1 MYYAPVR
8 SQTEKLVLVALAQRT
23 SDDGCN
29 GFKSKKT
36 LAQAAMCD
44 VKTVQRAL
52 AELRARGVIASGDQS
67 AAAYIDR
74 RYRPH
79 VYDLQ
84 IPYSW
89 YSAAQMEH
97 VTMERA
103 ARGLKPLTPQER
115 PDLGPAPPRAS
126 RSDKGKAAPQRR
138 PKSLGPPDPSPSSGP
153 SSPSGPDAG
162 SRGDSKSPLRRRGD
176 SQSRPGGIEN
186 PARGDSQSPDS
197 FSDSLKR
204 DSGKRGDP
212 AAGGL
217 PVGRARGRAAV
228 PAGGEDGR
236 AATVAAAAVFGRL
249 PEDLRRGIGEG
260 ASGRVLEVIR
270 RELVSRS
277 VPELAERV
285 ERRWAWWVATGQQVG
300 DPVAAAITV
309 LRVRR
314 CANLRCEDG
323 QDLDRGGDCAACGG
337 HGSGRGSG
345 RGSGGGSRPA
355 AVADGP
361 AGGLAGAPGGENG
374 GGSGGVN
381 GGAPGGAGGAH
392 DGARGAPGGARGGA
406 HGGGGDGPGQA
417 ARQAIEEARAAL
429 RLVGRPTLR
438 RRAEPL

>member
-1 MYYAPVR
+1 MSNLSEEWAMYYAPVR

-103 ARGLKPLTPQER
+103 ARGLPPLTPRQR
-115 PDLGPAPPRAS
+115 PDLDAAPPRAA

-138 PKSLGPPDPSPSSGP
+138 PKSLGPRDPEGP
-153 SSPSGPDAG
+153 GAG
-162 SRGDSKSPLRRRGD
+162 SRGDSESPLRGRGD
-176 SQSRPGGIEN
+176 SQSRPGGIES
-186 PARGDSQSPDS
+186 PLRGDSQSPDS

-204 DSGKRGDP
+204 DSGKGADP
-212 AAGGL
+212 AAGGP
-217 PVGRARGRAAV
+217 PVRRRRARAAV
-228 PAGGEDGR
+228 PAGGQEGR
-236 AATVAAAAVFGRL
+236 SSTVAAVAVFARL

-285 ERRWAWWVATGQQVG
+285 ERRWAWWLATGQQVG

-309 LRVRR
+309 LRARR

-323 QDLDRGGDCAACGG
+323 QDLDRGGTCAACAGN
-337 HGSGRGSG
+337 SSARGSAPAAPAARPARWAG
-345 RGSGGGSRPA
+345 AAVGGGPRSAGAGDEHTGQPGGPGEPPDGARA
-355 AVADGP
+355 GGMADGV
-361 AGGLAGAPGGENG
+361 N
-374 GGSGGVN
+374 GGVN
-381 GGAPGGAGGAH
+381 G
-392 DGARGAPGGARGGA
+392 
-406 HGGGGDGPGQA
+406 GGGGDGPGQA
-417 ARQAIEEARAAL
+417 ARQ
-429 RLVGRPTLR
+429 
-438 RRAEPL
+438 